1 MNSCVTLVS
10 ITIVLMTVCS
20 QQRPFGVFNYAPSH
34 LINSTKGASLI
45 PRIGFA
51 RLNAI
56 LLLYFIPF
64 YLLFSERFALYFSL
78 LHNSYAILCELFFF
92 ILFLCSLFI
101 SSLLL
106 LLFCNLFKAFSLFVN
121 FIPSID
127 ILNVE
132 KARMAETSTWI

>member
-92 ILFLCSLFI
+92 ILFLCSLCK
-101 SSLLL
+101 

-132 KARMAETSTWI
+132 KAQMAETSTWI